1 MHEYYFKIRKGD
13 IEFEFSTTDKFTF
26 EQQLSDWINGVVRG
40 DYVSPPTQE
49 GPPAQNGTHA
59 QEEDSASKEYFNLT
73 LEQSE
78 TGSQEIQQ
86 NPQPERS
93 GFINVKNLTS
103 INEITTPTFEMNK
116 QEPEQELPSGGDF
129 EKTLEE
135 SIQNP
140 KTEVKEKPSLQSDFA
155 DYLHSYSP
163 QCPLDNLIVTAKYI
177 LGVEN
182 QERFTIKQINAKL
195 VPASGTPV
203 DHGVIEN
210 AISQNLI
217 RLVPDLTGTSDF
229 TEYTLTDEG
238 EHYFID

>member
-1 MHEYYFKIRKGD
+1 MHEYYFKIKKGD

-40 DYVSPPTQE
+40 DYIA
-49 GPPAQNGTHA
+49 PPAQEENPATA
-59 QEEDSASKEYFNLT
+59 QEQPKADSA
-73 LEQSE
+73 
-78 TGSQEIQQ
+78 
-86 NPQPERS
+86 PQHEEPMPERS

-103 INEITTPTFEMNK
+103 INEITTPTFEIKN
-116 QEPEQELPSGGDF
+116 QEQEQGLPSDGDF

-135 SIQNP
+135 SLQNP
-140 KTEVKEKPSLQSDFA
+140 KTEVKEKSSLQSDFA
-155 DYLHSYSP
+155 DYLQSYNP
-163 QCPLDNLIVTAKYI
+163 QGALDNLIITAKYI
-177 LGVEN
+177 LSIEN

-195 VPASGTPV
+195 VPATGMPV